1 MADLPAS
8 AYLDGMNSMVSHEIE
23 TPCVKLCVIEPESG
37 FCIGCGRTRT
47 EIGDWLEL
55 SPAARREVMA
65 ALPDRVENLTRLKTR
80 RGGRRARM
88 GGG

>member
-1 MADLPAS
+1 MTDPAEPV
-8 AYLDGMNSMVSHEIE
+8 YFDGMNAMVTHEIE

-37 FCIGCGRTRT
+37 FCIGCGRTRD
-47 EIGDWLEL
+47 EIGSWLGM
-55 SPAARREVMA
+55 SVAARREVIA
-65 ALPDRVENLTRLKTR
+65 TLPERVENLTRLKTR